1 MLLAKISSGIDL
13 INIWIG
19 RLTSWLVLILALLNF
34 YEVFMRYAFNR
45 PSIWA
50 YDLSY
55 MIGGTFFTLGMGYTL
70 LKKKHVR
77 VDVFYNNF
85 KKRKKAITDI
95 CLTVLVFFPTFTLLL
110 IKLIPWV
117 QTSWERKEKA
127 TGSYW
132 LPPIYPFKTIMLVAV
147 ILLIL
152 QVISEFIKDCLSLV
166 NTNKGGGD
174 TGDRT

>member
-1 MLLAKISSGIDL
+1 MLLSKISSGIDS
-13 INIWIG
+13 INSWVG
-19 RLTSWLVLILALLNF
+19 RLASWLVLILALLNF
-34 YEVFMRYAFNR
+34 YEVFMRYVFNH

-77 VDVFYNNF
+77 VDVFYNNL
-85 KKRKKAITDI
+85 KKRKKAIIDI
-95 CLTVLVFFPTFTLLL
+95 CLALLVFFPTFTMLLF
-110 IKLIPWV
+110 KLIPWV
-117 QTSWERKEKA
+117 QTSWERGEKA

-132 LPPIYPFKTIMLVAV
+132 LPPIYPFKTIMLIAI

-152 QVISEFIKDCLSLV
+152 QAVSEFIKDILTLI
-166 NTNKGGGD
+166 NTKKGGD
-174 TGDRT
+174 ISD